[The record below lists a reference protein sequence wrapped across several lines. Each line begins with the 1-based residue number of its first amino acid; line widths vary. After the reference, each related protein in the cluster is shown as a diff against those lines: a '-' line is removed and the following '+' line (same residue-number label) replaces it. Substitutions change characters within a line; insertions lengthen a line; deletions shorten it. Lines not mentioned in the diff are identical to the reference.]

1 MQLLDISGEFSD
13 NQSENQKLISDFLG
27 KPSMFDLIK
36 RDEESIFTDDLLQD
50 FSVILQIFKFCSYF
64 LRRNHRTYLLPKTT
78 YRHSKKNPRIF
89 LNARIYEKQRFQI
102 YRSEITASSHSN
114 SFSEENTHEKYI
126 FARMHLLN
134 LVIAYS
140 IFPDCTRV
148 IQKAQGM

>member
-50 FSVILQIFKFCSYF
+50 FSVIMKIFRFCSYF

-78 YRHSKKNPRIF
+78 YRPSKKSPRIF
-89 LNARIYEKQRFQI
+89 LNARIYEKQRIQI
-102 YRSEITASSHSN
+102 YRSEKTASSHSN
-114 SFSEENTHEKYI
+114 SFSEENTHEKYFLRACI
-126 FARMHLLN
+126 CL
-134 LVIAYS
+134 I
-140 IFPDCTRV
+140 
-148 IQKAQGM
+148 